1 MEALPGN
8 GHGHGDHRQGG
19 QEEDPLPA
27 GNNDIG
33 KAAFKFRLADHY
45 AKVLDLVE
53 SENISILKAE
63 YELLG
68 ITHADCGGELA
79 IHWDLP
85 GEVRTAITSHH
96 QPGQSTQH
104 RRLAAM
110 VHISDIA
117 VRTMGIGYGGD
128 PLIPEMDPYAARM
141 QRSVEEIVQNK
152 DDFIQQCDSILG
164 A

>member
-1 MEALPGN
+1 M
-8 GHGHGDHRQGG
+8 
-19 QEEDPLPA
+19 
-27 GNNDIG
+27 
-33 KAAFKFRLADHY
+33 
-45 AKVLDLVE
+45 
-53 SENISILKAE
+53 
-63 YELLG
+63 LG

-79 IHWDLP
+79 IHGDLP

-96 QPGQSTQH
+96 QPDQSTQH

-117 VRTMGIGYGGD
+117 VRTMGIGCGGD
-128 PLIPEMDPYAARM
+128 PLIPEMDPYAARL